1 MKDLT
6 NEQLCVL
13 AQAGDEQAVSLLIA
27 ANLPFVR
34 KVANQ
39 IIENPARQEHL
50 SACSMGF
57 DDLVQAGSIGLW
69 RAIDNYDLFSDT
81 QFLTYAAP
89 AIKRSMSDLIR
100 QYSRDT
106 VWRLRHDKA
115 NTWKIIYL
123 DEDLDD
129 TEDDAVETL
138 IASPCAKLPE
148 QIYIEQETME
158 ELHEAM
164 GALPDRECVYV
175 QYRFGFANGKGHP
188 LTETAQYFHL
198 TESRAKSVERSALK
212 LLRHELLI
220 EIPERAYAR
229 AEDRLTRKLVAAGEL
244 HAVELRSKSQKKRG
258 KKITA
263 AVYEYLADCD
273 GAWGELRYDFKG
285 GTAEIILLAEWDTVV
300 SHRFAMRA
308 FEYLQKVPT
317 TRLPEKFMLTFIGPE
332 QFCSSDKLLLEQVII
347 DDWSGRDENK
357 TGTGN

>member
-6 NEQLCVL
+6 NEQLCKL
-13 AQAGDEQAVSLLIA
+13 AQAGDEQAVSLLIE

-39 IIENPARQEHL
+39 IVENPVWQEHL
-50 SACSMGF
+50 SSCGVGF
-57 DDLVQAGSIGLW
+57 DDLVQVGSIGLW
-69 RAIDNYDLFSDT
+69 RAIDSYELSSGVK
-81 QFLTYAAP
+81 FLTYAAP
-89 AIKRSMSDLIR
+89 AIRRSMSDLIR

-106 VWRLRHDKA
+106 VWQLRHDKA
-115 NTWKIIYL
+115 NAWKIIYL

-129 TEDDAVETL
+129 TEDDTVETL
-138 IASPCAKLPE
+138 ISSPCAKLPE
-148 QIYIEQETME
+148 QIYIEQETAA

-164 GALPDRECVYV
+164 DALPDRENVYV
-175 QYRFGFANGKGHP
+175 QYRFGFADGKDHP

-229 AEDRLTRKLVAAGEL
+229 AEDKLTKELVAAGEL
-244 HAVELRSKSQKKRG
+244 HAVELRLKSQKKRG

-263 AVYEYLADCD
+263 AVYEYLADFD

-308 FEYLQKVPT
+308 FEHFRIHHNDKMPDKIV
-317 TRLPEKFMLTFIGPE
+317 LTFIGPE
-332 QFCSSDKLLLEQVII
+332 QKESSFGMI
-347 DDWSGRDENK
+347 G
-357 TGTGN
+357 

>member
-6 NEQLCVL
+6 NEQLCEL
-13 AQAGDEQAVSLLIA
+13 AQAGDEQAVSLLIE

-34 KVANQ
+34 KIANQ
-39 IIENPARQEHL
+39 IVGNPVRQEHL
-50 SACSMGF
+50 SACGVGF

-69 RAIDNYDLFSDT
+69 RAIDRYRQFEEA
-81 QFLTYAAP
+81 QFLTYAAS
-89 AIKRSMSDLIR
+89 AVRRAMSDLIR

-106 VWRLRHDKA
+106 VWQLRHDKA
-115 NTWKIIYL
+115 NAWKIIYL

-129 TEDDAVETL
+129 TEDDTVETL
-138 IASPCAKLPE
+138 ISFPCAKLPE
-148 QIYIEQETME
+148 QLYIEQETTA
-158 ELHEAM
+158 ELYEAM
-164 GALPDRECVYV
+164 DALPDRENVYV
-175 QYRFGFANGKGHP
+175 QYRFGFVDGKDHP

-198 TESRAKSVERSALK
+198 TESRAKSVDHSALK

-229 AEDRLTRKLVAAGEL
+229 AEDRLTKVLVATDEL
-244 HAVELRSKSQKKRG
+244 HAVELRLKSQKKRS
-258 KKITA
+258 KKIIA

-285 GTAEIILLAEWDTVV
+285 GTAAIILLAEWDTVV

-308 FEYLQKVPT
+308 VEYLQKVPT
-317 TRLPEKFMLTFIGPE
+317 TKLPEKFMLTFIGPE
-332 QFCSSDKLLLEQVII
+332 QLCSSDKLPLEQVII
-347 DDWSGRDENK
+347 DDWSGQDENQ